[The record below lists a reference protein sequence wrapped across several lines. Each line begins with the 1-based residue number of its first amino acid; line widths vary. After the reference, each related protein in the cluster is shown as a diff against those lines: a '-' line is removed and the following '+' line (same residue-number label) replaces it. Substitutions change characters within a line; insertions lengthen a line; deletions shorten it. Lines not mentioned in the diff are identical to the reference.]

1 MKTISSCPGYI
12 RGTTLAPTWKASVG
26 CWKPSGAFHASYI
39 SISRRI
45 FSTSNQFPSVF
56 HPRKNWN
63 TWASGDLRVT
73 RTHDF
78 GMKSFIEKVARRST
92 STCVKYYVLELRWEF
107 SFRLRLLV
115 SIFEKCV
122 RLFWRWNDIE
132 LDTLSSIFGELIA
145 KSGNFIYFLFE
156 IIFKKS
162 YIYTKVFFIF

>member
-92 STCVKYYVLELRWEF
+92 STCVKYYGFRFGIGMRVFLSIAFARFNFWETCSIVLAMERY
-107 SFRLRLLV
+107 RV
-115 SIFEKCV
+115 GY
-122 RLFWRWNDIE
+122 
-132 LDTLSSIFGELIA
+132 IFGELIT